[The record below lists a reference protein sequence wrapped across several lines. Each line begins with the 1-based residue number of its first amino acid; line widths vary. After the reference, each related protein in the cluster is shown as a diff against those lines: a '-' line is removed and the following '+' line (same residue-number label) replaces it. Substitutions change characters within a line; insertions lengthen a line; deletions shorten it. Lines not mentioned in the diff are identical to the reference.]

1 MYLENLY
8 SDDLDTELFIRECF
22 IDIEES
28 SMKSNQYLD
37 YYNESVMFES
47 EDDAQDGVLRKICN
61 KIREIIEKIGLAIS
75 SFFKSIHMNIGEQ
88 LSVSDYMTSDDAK
101 IKLSADYE
109 KIVDE
114 IDKEILSRHK
124 IVSKLAKMTGVSPR
138 AVKNITDHA
147 QQVVIDNAPTVMT
160 VTSGVLLANKIS
172 KTFLKGDQVRKD
184 INDLNKKVNKE
195 LKRKRNL
202 RTQILRDQ
210 GHEFMAL
217 LNEQGASLGNLMN
230 KLMRG
235 SKEVTKELNKFKK

>member
-37 YYNESVMFES
+37 YYNEYVMFES
-47 EDDAQDGVLRKICN
+47 EDDAGDSVLRKICN
-61 KIREIIEKIGLAIS
+61 KIQEIIEKIGLAIS

-88 LSVSDYMTSDDAK
+88 LSVNDYMTSDDAK
-101 IKLSADYE
+101 IKLSADY
-109 KIVDE
+109 KKMVDE
-114 IDKEILSRHK
+114 IDKEILSTHK
-124 IVSKLAKMTGVSPR
+124 IVSKLSKMIGVSPR

-147 QQVVIDNAPTVMT
+147 QQFVINTAPTVMT
-160 VTSGVLLANKIS
+160 VASGVLLANKLS

-184 INDLNKKVNKE
+184 INNLNRKVDKE
-195 LKRKRNL
+195 LKRKKNL
-202 RTQILRDQ
+202 RAQILRDQ
-210 GHEFMAL
+210 GHEFMAKLSEQSGRLGL
-217 LNEQGASLGNLMN
+217 LLRHLM
-230 KLMRG
+230 KG